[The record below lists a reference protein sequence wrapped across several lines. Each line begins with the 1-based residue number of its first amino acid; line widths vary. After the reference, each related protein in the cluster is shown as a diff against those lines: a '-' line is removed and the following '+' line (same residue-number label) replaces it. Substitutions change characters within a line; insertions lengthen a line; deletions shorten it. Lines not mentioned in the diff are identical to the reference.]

1 MNKDNDAIRYGN
13 RLIRYS
19 IIYTERKTLEIA
31 VHPNSSIII
40 TAPQKCDKNKIKEK
54 VKKRA
59 KWIAKQLK
67 YYTQFEPRTPQKQF
81 LNGETHLYLG
91 KQYRLKIKTGLAEGV
106 KLKRGYFIIAQRDK
120 ENGERSKEL
129 LNQWYNYKAQTKFD
143 EYFELC
149 WKNFPR
155 KSLFK
160 PVLKIRRMKKRWGS
174 LSKNGTLTLNLEL
187 IKAPKECIEY
197 VITHELC
204 HTIHHNHSKE
214 FYDLLGRTMP
224 DWNKRKRKLEIMMS

>member
-19 IIYTERKTLEIA
+19 IIYTKRKSLEIA
-31 VHPNSSIII
+31 VHPDSSIIV
-40 TAPQKCDKNKIKEK
+40 TAPQNSDKSKIKKK

-67 YYTQFEPRTPQKQF
+67 YYKQFEPFTPQKQF

-106 KLKRGYFIIAQRDK
+106 KLKRGYFVITQKDK
-120 ENGERSKEL
+120 EDKKRTKEL
-129 LNQWYNYKAQTKFD
+129 LYNWYYAKAMQKFN
-143 EYFELC
+143 EYYDACL
-149 WKNFPR
+149 KNFPVN
-155 KSLFK
+155 KSII
-160 PVLKIRRMKKRWGS
+160 PVLKIRKMKRRWGS
-174 LSKNGTLTLNLEL
+174 LSKQGTLSLNREL

-204 HTIHHNHSKE
+204 HTVYSNHSSD
-214 FYDLLGRTMP
+214 FYKLLGNAMP
-224 DWNKRKRKLEIMMS
+224 DWKKLKHKLELKMS